1 MFLSIHA
8 FCHSMVNCELT
19 TVLTLAVRIAFLPFP
34 TFTCQ
39 EALYTDLP
47 ADLAVV
53 LHMIITLNTAYK
65 DDLGMWVTS
74 RLQILRH
81 CDLLA
86 FLAFLPL
93 DWYA

>member
-1 MFLSIHA
+1 ML
-8 FCHSMVNCELT
+8 NRELT
-19 TVLTLAVRIAFLPFP
+19 AVLTFAVRIAFMPFKS
-34 TFTCQ
+34 FTCQ
-39 EALYTDLP
+39 EVLYTDLP
-47 ADLAVV
+47 ADCAVV
-53 LHMIITLNTAYK
+53 LYIIIALNTAYK

-93 DWYA
+93 DWYASH